1 VKSKTVKVVV
11 EMYLEA
17 LKAKRSTNTYRFYA
31 GRLSAFVRVLG
42 DKKCRDLKAKHIEQ
56 YLHTANHWPDGTEK
70 APDTIRAN
78 VIAFEQWQKYAV
90 KVKELDRPV
99 LDDIEKPAGRMR
111 ERLPTEAE
119 VEQIKAQAAPAFR
132 LVYQALRQCGARP
145 NELARA
151 TVAHWDRDARQI
163 VLTEHKTARKTG
175 QARRIAVGD
184 KLQGL
189 LTESLGDR
197 TSGPLFVTPT
207 GKPWTTESLSSSFR
221 KARNAAGLDRSLVL
235 YSARHEHGTAVYRLA
250 GELAAATALGH
261 SGTGMLKRYVKI
273 SREERCNTQDQIGI

>member
-1 VKSKTVKVVV
+1 MTVKEVA
-11 EMYLEA
+11 EMYLES
-17 LKAKRSTNTYRFYA
+17 LKLRRAANTYRFYA
-31 GRLSAFVRVLG
+31 GRLTAFVRLLG
-42 DKKCRDLKAKHIEQ
+42 SRKWRDLKPKHMEKYFQ
-56 YLHTANHWPDGTEK
+56 EVNHWGDGREK

-78 VIAFEQWQKYAV
+78 VIAFEQLQKYAI
-90 KVKELDRPV
+90 KIEAIRKPI

-175 QARRIAVGD
+175 QARRIAVGE

-189 LTESLGDR
+189 LNESLGDR
-197 TSGPLFVTPT
+197 TSGPLFTTPT
-207 GKPWTTESLSSSFR
+207 GRAWTTESLSSSFR
-221 KARNAAGLDRSLVL
+221 KARNAAGLDRSIVL